1 MCLSRF
7 VVFRVTFNNLCCCLL
22 SRIHLSLMDQS
33 WQTGQMNL
41 SLEGCFFTLLTSNW
55 EVNSG
60 CSLYSFISCILIK
73 KCSSS
78 VRILKTL
85 KQIFQ
90 LESIIFVYKA

>member
-33 WQTGQMNL
+33 WQTGSNEPCQL
-41 SLEGCFFTLLTSNW
+41 KVVFFTLLTSNW

-73 KCSSS
+73 K
-78 VRILKTL
+78 
-85 KQIFQ
+85 
-90 LESIIFVYKA
+90 IFVFSSYIEDIETNLPIGKA